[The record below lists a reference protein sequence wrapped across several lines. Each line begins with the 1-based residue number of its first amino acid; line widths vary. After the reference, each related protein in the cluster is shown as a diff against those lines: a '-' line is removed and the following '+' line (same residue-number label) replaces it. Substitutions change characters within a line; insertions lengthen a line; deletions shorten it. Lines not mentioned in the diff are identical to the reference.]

1 MQIFNFRS
9 PFFTFFIPE
18 VAVIASD
25 KNKMGYATDTQR
37 GWNARLTLS

>member
-1 MQIFNFRS
+1 MQIFYILS

-25 KNKMGYATDTQR
+25 KNKMR
-37 GWNARLTLS
+37 